1 MKSNTSKKYH
11 TRVVTNILFSTVIT
25 CLIEVFLVANL
36 SMLADYAIN
45 EGSGSMLLVLI
56 ADSGTAVVLVYV
68 LI

>member
-36 SMLADYAIN
+36 SMLADYALN
-45 EGSGSMLLVLI
+45 EGSGNML
-56 ADSGTAVVLVYV
+56 DRKSVV
-68 LI
+68 